1 MGPSKAFWSYSVPS
15 NEHLK
20 ILVQILFR
28 GEAEEEVPG
37 KPLFC
42 CSGQFCSAPNLQ
54 DPLSKANPLYWLA
67 IVIKLIVPKLTGLK
81 PQYTL
86 IISNGSYGQEFRN
99 GGAVWL
105 WVS

>member
-1 MGPSKAFWSYSVPS
+1 MGPSKVFGSYSVPS

-28 GEAEEEVPG
+28 GEAEQEVPG

-42 CSGQFCSAPNLQ
+42 CPGQFCSAPNLQ

-67 IVIKLIVPKLTGLK
+67 IAIKLIVPKLIGLK
-81 PQYTL
+81 PQHTL
-86 IISNGSYGQEFRN
+86 IISNGFYG
-99 GGAVWL
+99 
-105 WVS
+105 